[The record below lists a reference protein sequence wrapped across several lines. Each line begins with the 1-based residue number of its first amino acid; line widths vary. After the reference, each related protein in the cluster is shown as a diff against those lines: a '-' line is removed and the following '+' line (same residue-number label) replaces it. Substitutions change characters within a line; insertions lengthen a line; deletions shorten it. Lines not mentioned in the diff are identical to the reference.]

1 MRALLLLLVP
11 AVLVLARPSSDG
23 PTDPVPSPDLSPA
36 EVVRIQVEALQ
47 ANDDPRPDAG
57 IEAAFRFASPGN
69 RRATGPLPRFAQMIR
84 QGYGDMLGF
93 AAAEYDPVKVE
104 GDRAA
109 QRVTLVQADGRRVAY
124 VFGLSR
130 QRGGDCDGCW
140 MTDAV
145 APAEAP
151 PSRFQRT

>member
-1 MRALLLLLVP
+1 MRALLLLLFVP
-11 AVLVLARPSSDG
+11 AALVLARPAGD
-23 PTDPVPSPDLSPA
+23 DPVPSPDLTPA

-47 ANDDPRPDAG
+47 ANDEPHPDAG

-69 RRATGPLPRFAQMIR
+69 RRATGPLPRFTRMIR
-84 QGYGDMLGF
+84 EGYGDMLGF
-93 AAAEYDPVKVE
+93 AAAEYDLIRVE

-109 QRVTLVQADGRRVAY
+109 QRVTLVQPDGRRVAY

-145 APAEAP
+145 VPTDAP
-151 PSRFQRT
+151 PSRTQRT